1 MFPENLTPAHLN
13 IISQGTLLTHLGI
26 EFTEIGENYIIAKMP
41 VKDETSQP
49 MGILHGGASVS
60 LAESIGSTGSYI
72 IIDKKKESA
81 VGLEINANHVG
92 SAHQGYVTGK
102 GTLVHKG
109 RTTRIWNIEI
119 RNDKGKLNCVSRLTT
134 AIVDL
139 KGEEIDSNKKLIGKL
154 FSS

>member
-26 EFTEIGENYIIAKMP
+26 EFTEIGENYIKARMP

-92 SAHQGYVTGK
+92 SAHEGYVTGK

-109 RTTRIWNIEI
+109 RTTHIWNIEI
-119 RNDKGKLNCVSRLTT
+119 RNEQDKLVSLCRLTVM
-134 AIVDL
+134 IL
-139 KGEEIDSNKKLIGKL
+139 KRPSPQ
-154 FSS
+154 

>member
-1 MFPENLTPAHLN
+1 MSAVAAEKKNYIHSIFLN
-13 IISQGTLLTHLGI
+13 ISEDHLDRHK
-26 EFTEIGENYIIAKMP
+26 TMKNYIKAKMP

-92 SAHQGYVTGK
+92 SAHEGYVTGK

-109 RTTRIWNIEI
+109 RTTHIWNIEI
-119 RNDKGKLNCVSRLTT
+119 RNEQDKLVSLCRLTVM
-134 AIVDL
+134 IL
-139 KGEEIDSNKKLIGKL
+139 KRPSL
-154 FSS
+154 